1 VTKAWS
7 FPPRGGSALLLTL
20 WCVAVLSV
28 TILAVARMVQR
39 DVDVEGL
46 EARRF
51 EARQLALTG
60 IALGMNPR
68 IERWDPLLRQKFPN
82 GFELQVRTM
91 SEAARLNINRL
102 LKEPEQLTLRRLFD
116 VWQIPPEDAGMI
128 IDSLVDWIDPDDL
141 RMPNGAERD
150 DLLEQNRFS
159 IPANRDFHS
168 VAEMERVRGMDVV
181 AAWKPDWQEFFT
193 VHGGRRVDLQDAPID
208 TLQAVGEMP
217 RDIAAQIAEVRLGAD
232 LEPDT
237 RDDLRIEDV
246 AGFFQQFGFVGPQA
260 DNAARRFGVRTEPTR
275 IESSATVG
283 GTTCRI
289 VAVTN
294 RAAGG
299 EGGLISWEER

>member
-1 VTKAWS
+1 MTGRLRRK
-7 FPPRGGSALLLTL
+7 GSALLLTL

-28 TILAVARMVQR
+28 TVLAVARMVRR
-39 DVDVEGL
+39 DVDIEGL

-68 IERWDPLLRQKFPN
+68 IERWDPLLRQKLPN
-82 GFELQVRTM
+82 GAELHVRTM

-116 VWQIPPEDAGMI
+116 VWRIPPEDAGVI

-141 RMPNGAERD
+141 RMANGAERD
-150 DLLEQNRFS
+150 DLLNQNRYS

-181 AAWKPDWQEFFT
+181 AAWKPDWREYFT
-193 VHGGRRVDLQDAPID
+193 VHGGRRVDLQDAPADI
-208 TLQAVGEMP
+208 LEAVGEMP
-217 RDIAAQIAEVRLGAD
+217 RDMAEQIVELRLGAD
-232 LEPDT
+232 REPDT
-237 RDDLRIEDV
+237 RDDMRIEDV
-246 AGFFQQFGFVGPQA
+246 GGFFQQLGFVGPLA
-260 DNAARRFGVRTEPTR
+260 DGAVRRFSVRTEPTR
-275 IESSATVG
+275 IESVATVG
-283 GTTCRI
+283 GTTYRI
-289 VAVTN
+289 IAVAN
-294 RAAGG
+294 RTAGG